1 MKHYLDDNGFIPD
14 FDIPGDIIE
23 KFLPI
28 FVYPN
33 VEDGGK
39 VNASLVLDRIFEAEK
54 LQYDIMH
61 TYSLHESLRG
71 RGGNPTVESIL
82 EYDET
87 KMFILSML
95 KLFIANG
102 FIPAEF
108 PLFLHHTLMRLV
120 INLYE
125 FKD

>member
-14 FDIPGDIIE
+14 FDIPGDIVE

-39 VNASLVLDRIFEAEK
+39 VNVSLVLDRIFEAEK
-54 LQYDIMH
+54 LQYDVMH
-61 TYSLHESLRG
+61 TYSLHESLHG

-108 PLFLHHTLMRLV
+108 PLFLHHALMRLV